1 MEQKSTILIV
11 DDEAFAR
18 SIIEGFLFREG
29 YNLVFAVSGFEIL
42 AYLDKQLPD
51 VILLDVMMPEMDGY
65 TICQHLK
72 SDQRWQHIPIIL
84 VTALSGKEDLVRG
97 FEAGADDFLLKPVSE
112 LELRVRVRSMLRIK
126 KQYDALQAALQLRE
140 DLAHMIVHDMRT
152 PLTAILGYIGLLKI
166 KDTIPPDDLEDLNK
180 IDTQARRLSSF
191 LNDILIVAKMEK
203 AGQLIVN
210 PSPVD
215 VNQLVQQVV
224 EDHRITAQLRRTN
237 LIINL
242 PAETKKVM
250 LDTNLFHRVLDNLI
264 SNAIKFSPSKKAV
277 TVQVDYLEPE
287 TELQLSAPCL
297 RIRIRDE
304 GPGIP
309 EEHRDRIF
317 NKFEVVA
324 LKRQDASQVG
334 LGLVFCKMV
343 VEAHG
348 GRIYVE
354 DNEPV
359 GSIFT
364 IEV

>member
-18 SIIEGFLFREG
+18 SIIEGFLYREG
-29 YNLVFAVSGFEIL
+29 YNLMFAENGTEIL
-42 AYLDKQLPD
+42 ALLQQQPPD
-51 VILLDVMMPEMDGY
+51 AILLDVMMPGMDGFS
-65 TICQHLK
+65 ICRRLK
-72 SDQRWQHIPIIL
+72 SDERWQHIPIIL
-84 VTALSGKEDLVRG
+84 VTALGGKEDLVRG
-97 FEAGADDFLLKPVSE
+97 FEAGADDFLAKPVSE

-152 PLTAILGYIGLLKI
+152 PLTAILGYIGLLKV
-166 KDTIPPDDLEDLNK
+166 KNTLPPEALDDINK
-180 IDTQARRLSSF
+180 VDGHARRLSSF

-210 PSPVD
+210 PSLVD

-224 EDHRITAQLRRTN
+224 EAHHITAQLKKTN
-237 LIINL
+237 LILNL
-242 PAETKKVM
+242 PAETKNLM

-264 SNAIKFSPSKKAV
+264 SNAIKFSPPGKVV
-277 TVQVDYLEPE
+277 TVKVEYLEPAAE
-287 TELQLSAPCL
+287 SAQAAPRL
-297 RIRIRDE
+297 RLKVQDE

-309 EEHRDRIF
+309 AEHRDRIF
-317 NKFEVVA
+317 EKFEVVS
-324 LKRQDASQVG
+324 LKRDQASQVG
-334 LGLVFCKMV
+334 LGLVFCKLV

-348 GRIYVE
+348 GCIYME
-354 DNEPV
+354 DNEPA
-359 GSIFT
+359 GSTFT